1 MNQERLIKIIQDMSE
16 SVGDIK
22 ECMSII
28 EKGNDGSEAKFII
41 YGLKQIFMDF
51 FITVEDF
58 TSIMLKELKKY
69 KIGMDMKQGLEI
81 LNAHHVLDEELFIFL
96 NKSRLMRNRI
106 AHRYKEPSKEELL
119 TFIEKYRMDFEK
131 VLEIIKQY
139 AVIE

>member
-1 MNQERLIKIIQDMSE
+1 MSE
-16 SVGDIK
+16 RVRDIK

-28 EKGNDGSEAKFII
+28 EKGNDGLEAKFIL
-41 YGLKQIFMDF
+41 YGLKQIFRDF

-81 LNAHHVLDEELFIFL
+81 LKAQHILDEEMFVFL

-106 AHRYKEPSKEELL
+106 AHRYKKLSKEELL

-139 AVIE
+139 AVVE

>member
-1 MNQERLIKIIQDMSE
+1 MSE
-16 SVGDIK
+16 RVGDIK
-22 ECMSII
+22 EFMSII
-28 EKGNDGSEAKFII
+28 EKGNDGLGAKFIL

-81 LNAHHVLDEELFIFL
+81 LKVQHILDEEMFVFL

-131 VLEIIKQY
+131 ILEIIKQY

>member
-1 MNQERLIKIIQDMSE
+1 MSE
-16 SVGDIK
+16 RVGDIK
-22 ECMSII
+22 EFMSII
-28 EKGNDGSEAKFII
+28 EKGNDGLGAKFIL

-81 LNAHHVLDEELFIFL
+81 LKVQHILDEEMFVFL

>member
-1 MNQERLIKIIQDMSE
+1 MSE
-16 SVGDIK
+16 RVRDIK

-28 EKGNDGSEAKFII
+28 EKGNDGLEAKFIL

-58 TSIMLKELKKY
+58 TSIILKELKKY

-81 LNAHHVLDEELFIFL
+81 LKAQHILDEEMFVFL

-106 AHRYKEPSKEELL
+106 AHRYKKLSKEELL

-139 AVIE
+139 AVVE

>member
-28 EKGNDGSEAKFII
+28 EKGNNGLEAKFII

-81 LNAHHVLDEELFIFL
+81 LKAQHVLDEEMFVFL

-119 TFIEKYRMDFEK
+119 TFIEKYHMDFEK

-139 AVIE
+139 ATVE

>member
-1 MNQERLIKIIQDMSE
+1 MSE
-16 SVGDIK
+16 RVRDIK

-28 EKGNDGSEAKFII
+28 EKGNDGLEAKFIL

-81 LNAHHVLDEELFIFL
+81 LKAQHILDEEMFVFL
-96 NKSRLMRNRI
+96 NKSRLMRKRI
-106 AHRYKEPSKEELL
+106 AHRYKKLSKEELL
-119 TFIEKYRMDFEK
+119 TFIEKYHMDFEK

-139 AVIE
+139 AVVE